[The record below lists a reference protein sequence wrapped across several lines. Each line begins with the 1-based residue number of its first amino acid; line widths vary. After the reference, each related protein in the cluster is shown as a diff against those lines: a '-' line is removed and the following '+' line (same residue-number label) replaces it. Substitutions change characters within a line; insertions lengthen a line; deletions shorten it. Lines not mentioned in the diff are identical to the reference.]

1 MNRLKAA
8 LLPAGLILLA
18 LVGALYVWASV
29 SDAPYRLGDWAAR

>member
-1 MNRLKAA
+1 MLERFCTRYPRLA
-8 LLPAGLILLA
+8 LA